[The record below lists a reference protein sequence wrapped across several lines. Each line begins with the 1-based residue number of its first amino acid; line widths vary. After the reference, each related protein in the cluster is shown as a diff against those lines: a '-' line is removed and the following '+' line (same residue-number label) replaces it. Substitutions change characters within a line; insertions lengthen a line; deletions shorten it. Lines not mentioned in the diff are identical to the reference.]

1 MKIVTIA
8 NLFRPQEQAAS
19 AGTRDNSTSS
29 NQAQSG
35 AQSAR
40 NSDAAIVSL
49 RSRSADLPSADN
61 SSKVSKLKEQYESG
75 DLSRNYDSKAVAERF
90 EQSIDTFIG

>member
-1 MKIVTIA
+1 MKIVSIS

-19 AGTRDNSTSS
+19 AGARDNSTSS
-29 NQAQSG
+29 QAQNTA
-35 AQSAR
+35 AQAYR

-49 RSRSADLPSADN
+49 GSRAADLPNADN

-75 DLSRNYDSKAVAERF
+75 DLSRNYDSKAVAERVG
-90 EQSIDTFIG
+90 QSLDTFIG